1 MMAEISFIWRGYGLS
16 LKREEKKYMNN
27 KHWIKNLFG
36 AIAIPLLVAI
46 LLQGLCIIKGRTMIA
61 NMTSFD
67 NFVVYIAIV
76 MITTIALSINL
87 NSGRFDFSL
96 GSMATLS
103 SVLGAKI
110 TYSVLDGGNYSALM
124 MFVLTLLIG
133 MLLGLIS
140 GILYVV
146 LHLPPIIT
154 SLGVTLIYEG
164 ILFTITEGRY
174 VMKEVQNKSMTAFTG
189 NWIYAAIII
198 VAVLL
203 ISIAIF
209 DYTKF
214 GYDYNALKNGQ
225 KVAVNT
231 GIKEIPNAI
240 GCYVICGG
248 LMGIVGFL
256 NAARNTTI
264 NGGQLNF
271 GSISIMFTAFL
282 PMFIGS
288 YISRFTNE
296 KIGFFLAA
304 LCMSMLNST
313 FAVFSNE
320 VNASMQAI
328 INAVLLVVFLIYLSN
343 EQLPVKILQEKERH
357 NREDISMINLTK
369 KPFFLARE
377 DIEWVE
383 NTKNSMTVEE
393 KIGQLFV
400 PIGYSGDSD
409 YLDNVML
416 SHHIGGIMYRCGE
429 SKEMQQTHRY
439 LQEHSRIPLLI
450 GANLEDGGC
459 GIATDGTQYG
469 KQMQVAATA
478 DTKDAYRLGKV
489 SCSEG
494 AAVGCNWAFAPVVDI
509 DRNWRNPITNVRTYG
524 DDPDRVLECGL
535 NYMKAAK
542 EENVL
547 VAIKHFP
554 GDGCDEVDQHILTSV
569 NSLSC
574 EEWDATYGKIYGGLI
589 EAGAQTVMVGHI
601 AQPAYQ
607 KLYNPDFPDKL
618 VPATLSPELL
628 KGLLRKK
635 LGFNGLIVTDSTC
648 MVGFSCA
655 MKREKAVP
663 YAIEA
668 GCDMFLFNKDLDEDY
683 NYMLEGY
690 KQGILSEQR
699 LDEAITRI
707 LATKAALGLHKKA
720 KNEIVPNEAT
730 LNILKNEE
738 HVKWAKNSADK
749 AVTLVKDT
757 AGILP
762 LSPRKTKKVLLEI
775 MGDFPSNERVLE
787 SFRTK
792 LSDEG
797 FEVTVYE
804 HENFETARFDVETFK
819 KSYDLVIYIGNVENA
834 SNKVTNRLSWYTF
847 WGNGN
852 NVPWFVAERPV
863 VFISLANPYHL
874 VDVPMIKTYINGY
887 SNSEY
892 VIESVMDKL
901 MGRSSFTG
909 KSPVNPFCGK
919 EYLKW

>member
-1 MMAEISFIWRGYGLS
+1 
-16 LKREEKKYMNN
+16 MNN

-343 EQLPVKILQEKERH
+343 EQLLVKFLQEKERH

-369 KPFFLARE
+369 KPFFLAQE